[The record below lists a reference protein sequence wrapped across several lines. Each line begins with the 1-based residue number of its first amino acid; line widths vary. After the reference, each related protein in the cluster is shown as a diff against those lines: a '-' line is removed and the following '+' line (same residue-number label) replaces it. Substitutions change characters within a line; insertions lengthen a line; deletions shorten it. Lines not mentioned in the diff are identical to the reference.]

1 MRFSILL
8 PAKANSSD
16 GGRWAEWPNG
26 RSSRR
31 CTRAKEEIQTMKSK
45 GTDIIEGASSGW
57 DTQKGPHTQ
66 KKKRKGTKKTSD
78 AQRDTTTWRSLK
90 SISLPSRI
98 KSVSTGTSRRPEMKE
113 IYCYWYIQQGVISH
127 AKEKKKV
134 TSKGDVSMSS
144 VYFGRNWSDKSSE
157 PSVLSPPAVAPVIR
171 QTNRIPSHE
180 KRKKKKTCL
189 FFFGYFER
197 FKGRLCTTGHMETFS
212 KNLAR
217 VLIYRTGLNF
227 CWKKRLGQKCPT
239 HNSLRVYTLYSV
251 RLFVFLCRGIG
262 EAGHALTRMPEADSI
277 QLSLSL
283 LPTQFTAWN
292 NNIETFHDCRA
303 DGQSPGSKYARVTGL
318 RTWRG

>member
-1 MRFSILL
+1 M
-8 PAKANSSD
+8 D
-16 GGRWAEWPNG
+16 E
-26 RSSRR
+26 
-31 CTRAKEEIQTMKSK
+31 TRKRV
-45 GTDIIEGASSGW
+45 
-57 DTQKGPHTQ
+57 HTHT

-180 KRKKKKTCL
+180 KRKKKKKL
-189 FFFGYFER
+189 VSFF
-197 FKGRLCTTGHMETFS
+197 
-212 KNLAR
+212 
-217 VLIYRTGLNF
+217 
-227 CWKKRLGQKCPT
+227 
-239 HNSLRVYTLYSV
+239 
-251 RLFVFLCRGIG
+251 RLFRAFQGTIVYNGTHGDLFQKSG
-262 EAGHALTRMPEADSI
+262 AGV
-277 QLSLSL
+277 
-283 LPTQFTAWN
+283 
-292 NNIETFHDCRA
+292 NI
-303 DGQSPGSKYARVTGL
+303 
-318 RTWRG
+318 

>member
-1 MRFSILL
+1 MDVAAVDALERKKRSKQWNQKE
-8 PAKANSSD
+8 PT
-16 GGRWAEWPNG
+16 
-26 RSSRR
+26 SSRAR
-31 CTRAKEEIQTMKSK
+31 LVDETRKRV
-45 GTDIIEGASSGW
+45 
-57 DTQKGPHTQ
+57 HTHT

-189 FFFGYFER
+189 FFF
-197 FKGRLCTTGHMETFS
+197 
-212 KNLAR
+212 
-217 VLIYRTGLNF
+217 
-227 CWKKRLGQKCPT
+227 
-239 HNSLRVYTLYSV
+239 
-251 RLFVFLCRGIG
+251 RLFRAFQGTIVYNGTHGDLFQKSG
-262 EAGHALTRMPEADSI
+262 AGV
-277 QLSLSL
+277 
-283 LPTQFTAWN
+283 
-292 NNIETFHDCRA
+292 NI
-303 DGQSPGSKYARVTGL
+303 
-318 RTWRG
+318 